1 VDNTVAKIVAV
12 VIKLCFVFRHK
23 EGRLLVDSIIYEDI
37 ENNFHKKERQ
47 RFDVFFE
54 T

>member
-1 VDNTVAKIVAV
+1 MFT
-12 VIKLCFVFRHK
+12 FRHK
-23 EGRLLVDSIIYEDI
+23 EGRLLVDSIIYKDK
-37 ENNFHKKERQ
+37 ENNFHKNGRQ

>member
-1 VDNTVAKIVAV
+1 MFLMITS
-12 VIKLCFVFRHK
+12 RHK
-23 EGRLLVDSIIYEDI
+23 EGRLLVDSIIYKDI